1 MREKESKIRFTKED
15 PAREAASSEGTHTR
29 PKPRPPSGNKLRL
42 TGQEA
47 REASVSEAMHSE
59 TAHRAE
65 TNIENT
71 AGVREGFSPQSENQ
85 GASPETEI
93 YDTGHAKQGGTDI
106 RSAENNTPR
115 KTGAGKLRYRSAG
128 AEKFEQSAGYT
139 SDVPDRTAETMEGRS
154 AEKTAVKTASVRD
167 AAKTK
172 AQKSFGSKLRTEN
185 SASKAQSGKL
195 RFESKDADPV
205 TLEKPVRHVRPVR
218 AAGTVLSGQVHA
230 KTAEYENDNVGVEAL
245 NETEGMAETGVRQV
259 TSGRYGRK
267 LHQAGMAGKLEEGS
281 NLHFEDGPDL
291 RTGSGTS
298 PGAGPAAEAYSK
310 GKACSASGEAAKAG
324 ETSSTNPVS
333 RWRQKQAIKKE
344 YAAARAGKT
353 TGAAGGSAAAG
364 SNAAGGSK
372 AAETAGKAAKKSKE
386 AGEKV
391 IAVVKEHPMAILLGG
406 VLAIVILVVAS
417 SLSSCS
423 AMLSGSG
430 NAVLATSFTATDE
443 DIRGAE
449 ADYCAME
456 EELRERIRQ
465 IQEDNPDYDEYEI
478 DTGEINH
485 NPYELAAFLTVL
497 YEDYTREEVQR
508 TLREIF
514 EAQYEYS
521 TSHRTETV
529 TETKQVRVGES
540 LGQVVTS
547 GYCNCPICCGIWSGG
562 PTASGVYPTAN
573 HTIAV
578 DAYNPFVPMGTK
590 VIMNGTEYTVE
601 DTGNFD
607 RYGVQFDVYYDDHWT
622 ATLHGHKTW
631 EAYIADDNGSNVVE
645 VTKTET
651 KKILTVKV
659 TNHTLNSVVEAWGLT
674 DEQMERYRI
683 LVAQRGNR
691 DYLFADNI
699 YANPSEVL
707 HYDIPGEALSDVR
720 FARMITE
727 AEKYLGYPYVWGG
740 ASPSTSFD
748 CSGFVSWVINHCG
761 NGWNYGRLTADG
773 LKGICAI
780 IPRSEAKPGDL
791 IFFQGTYNTSG
802 ASHVGIYVGNGMM
815 IHCGNPIQYASIDTS
830 YWQQHFYCF
839 GRLP

>member
-1 MREKESKIRFTKED
+1 MKNKTTRVRFSKED
-15 PAREAASSEGTHTR
+15 LALDNVQKA
-29 PKPRPPSGNKLRL
+29 
-42 TGQEA
+42 
-47 REASVSEAMHSE
+47 
-59 TAHRAE
+59 
-65 TNIENT
+65 
-71 AGVREGFSPQSENQ
+71 
-85 GASPETEI
+85 
-93 YDTGHAKQGGTDI
+93 
-106 RSAENNTPR
+106 
-115 KTGAGKLRYRSAG
+115 
-128 AEKFEQSAGYT
+128 AEK
-139 SDVPDRTAETMEGRS
+139 
-154 AEKTAVKTASVRD
+154 AEK
-167 AAKTK
+167 AADK
-172 AQKSFGSKLRTEN
+172 ADKAKARLPSQKKAASKLRTKKI
-185 SASKAQSGKL
+185 SAEAESAKL
-195 RFESKDADPV
+195 RFGTAEVSPV
-205 TLEKPVRHVRPVR
+205 NLEGPKRPL
-218 AAGTVLSGQVHA
+218 AAVHKAGMTVSASAHA

-245 NETEGMAETGVRQV
+245 NETEGMAET
-259 TSGRYGRK
+259 TGRTVQNLHYSRK
-267 LHQAGMAGKLEEGS
+267 LRQYEKAEKLE
-281 NLHFEDGPDL
+281 
-291 RTGSGTS
+291 
-298 PGAGPAAEAYSK
+298 
-310 GKACSASGEAAKAG
+310 AKADRANVDAMA
-324 ETSSTNPVS
+324 EKAKAEDPASSTNPLS
-333 RWRQKQAIKKE
+333 RWRQKQAIKQE
-344 YAAARAGKT
+344 YAAAKAGSS
-353 TGAAGGSAAAG
+353 AAGGARSAEGAAQATERG
-364 SNAAGGSK
+364 FAGIKKK
-372 AAETAGKAAKKSKE
+372 AKDL
-386 AGEKV
+386 GEKAF
-391 IAVVKEHPMAILLGG
+391 IAVKENPHIILIGG
-406 VLAIVILVVAS
+406 ILAIIILVISS

-430 NAVLATSFTATDE
+430 NVVLATSFTATDE
-443 DIRGAE
+443 DIRGVE
-449 ADYCAME
+449 ADYCALE

-547 GYCNCPICCGIWSGG
+547 GYCNCPICCGRWSGG
-562 PTASGVYPTAN
+562 PTASGVYPTAD

-651 KKILTVKV
+651 KRILTVEV
-659 TNHTLNSVVEAWGLT
+659 TNHTLNSVVEAWGLS
-674 DEQMERYRI
+674 DEQLERYRI

>member
-1 MREKESKIRFTKED
+1 MKNKTTRVRFSKED
-15 PAREAASSEGTHTR
+15 LALDNVQKA
-29 PKPRPPSGNKLRL
+29 
-42 TGQEA
+42 
-47 REASVSEAMHSE
+47 
-59 TAHRAE
+59 
-65 TNIENT
+65 
-71 AGVREGFSPQSENQ
+71 
-85 GASPETEI
+85 
-93 YDTGHAKQGGTDI
+93 
-106 RSAENNTPR
+106 
-115 KTGAGKLRYRSAG
+115 
-128 AEKFEQSAGYT
+128 AEK
-139 SDVPDRTAETMEGRS
+139 
-154 AEKTAVKTASVRD
+154 AEK
-167 AAKTK
+167 AADK
-172 AQKSFGSKLRTEN
+172 ADKAKARLPSQKKAASKLRAKKI
-185 SASKAQSGKL
+185 SAEAESAKL
-195 RFESKDADPV
+195 RFGTAEVSPV
-205 TLEKPVRHVRPVR
+205 ELEGPKRPLSSVRK
-218 AAGTVLSGQVHA
+218 AGTAVSASAHA

-245 NETEGMAETGVRQV
+245 NETEGMAET
-259 TSGRYGRK
+259 TGRTVQNLHYSRK
-267 LHQAGMAGKLEEGS
+267 LRQYEKAEKLE
-281 NLHFEDGPDL
+281 
-291 RTGSGTS
+291 
-298 PGAGPAAEAYSK
+298 
-310 GKACSASGEAAKAG
+310 AKADRANIDAMA
-324 ETSSTNPVS
+324 EKAKAEDPVSSTNPVS
-333 RWRQKQAIKKE
+333 RWRQKQAIKQE
-344 YAAARAGKT
+344 YAAAKAGRS
-353 TGAAGGSAAAG
+353 AGTAAG
-364 SNAAGGSK
+364 SSTAGGARSAEGAAQATERGFAGIKKK
-372 AAETAGKAAKKSKE
+372 AKDL
-386 AGEKV
+386 GEKAF
-391 IAVVKEHPMAILLGG
+391 IAVKENPHIILIGG
-406 VLAIVILVVAS
+406 ILAIIVLVISS

-430 NAVLATSFTATDE
+430 NVVLATSFTATDE

-449 ADYCAME
+449 ADYCALE
-456 EELRERIRQ
+456 KELRERIRQ

-547 GYCNCPICCGIWSGG
+547 GYCNCPICCGRWSGG
-562 PTASGVYPTAN
+562 PTASGVYPTAD

-651 KKILTVKV
+651 KRILTVEV
-659 TNHTLNSVVEAWGLT
+659 TNHTLNSVVEAWGLS
-674 DEQMERYRI
+674 DDQLERYRI
-683 LVAQRGNR
+683 LVSQRGNR

>member
-1 MREKESKIRFTKED
+1 MADRKSKIRFTRADLKDKTAGQAENT
-15 PAREAASSEGTHTR
+15 ATR
-29 PKPRPPSGNKLRL
+29 RRPRPPSEAKGKSAGLRFDK
-42 TGQEA
+42 A
-47 REASVSEAMHSE
+47 E
-59 TAHRAE
+59 TASESANQERIMANQE
-65 TNIENT
+65 TDAVPEGFT
-71 AGVREGFSPQSENQ
+71 RCEAPAGVSGSVNPVS
-85 GASPETEI
+85 G
-93 YDTGHAKQGGTDI
+93 
-106 RSAENNTPR
+106 
-115 KTGAGKLRYRSAG
+115 KTGTEEMTGGFTRTKAGQKKAG
-128 AEKFEQSAGYT
+128 
-139 SDVPDRTAETMEGRS
+139 
-154 AEKTAVKTASVRD
+154 D
-167 AAKTK
+167 AAK
-172 AQKSFGSKLRTEN
+172 AQTQKKFGAKLRTEQ
-185 SASKAQSGKL
+185 SASKAQSAKL
-195 RFESKDADPV
+195 RFESSDVDPV
-205 TLEKPVRHVRPVR
+205 DLEKPVRQVRPVK
-218 AAGTVLSGQVHA
+218 AAQTAVSGAAHA

-245 NETEGMAETGVRQV
+245 NETEGMAETGVRKIS
-259 TSGRYGRK
+259 SGHYSRK
-267 LHQAGMAGKLEEGS
+267 LRYSDKAEKLDGKSG
-281 NLHFEDGPDL
+281 L
-291 RTGSGTS
+291 RMDPET
-298 PGAGPAAEAYSK
+298 AAESSVETGTKTGVGLKGSPAGRAYS
-310 GKACSASGEAAKAG
+310 GEAAGSASASGTAKTAGDAAKAG
-324 ETSSTNPVS
+324 EITSTNPIS
-333 RWRQKQAIKKE
+333 RWRQKQAIKNE

-364 SNAAGGSK
+364 SQSAGGSK
-372 AAETAGKAAKKSKE
+372 AVEGARKAARKTKDV
-386 AGEKV
+386 GEK
-391 IAVVKEHPMAILLGG
+391 AVAVLKEHPMAFIMGG
-406 VLAIVILVVAS
+406 MLAIAILVIAS
-417 SLSSCS
+417 SISSCS

-465 IQEDNPDYDEYEI
+465 IEEDNPDYDEYEI
-478 DTGEINH
+478 NTAEINH

-514 EAQYEYS
+514 EAQYEFS

-529 TETKQVRVGES
+529 TETREVRVGES

-547 GYCNCPICCGIWSGG
+547 GYCNCPICCGRWSGG
-562 PTASGVYPTAN
+562 PTASGVYPTAE

-578 DAYNPFVPMGTK
+578 DANNPFVPMGTK
-590 VIMNGTEYTVE
+590 VVMNGVEYTVE

-607 RYGVQFDVYYDDHWT
+607 RYGVQFDVYYDSHWA
-622 ATLHGHKTW
+622 ATLHGHQTW
-631 EAYIADDNGSNVVE
+631 EAYIADDNGDNVVE
-645 VTKTET
+645 VTRTET
-651 KKILTVKV
+651 KRILTVEV
-659 TNHTLNSVVEAWGLT
+659 TNHSLNSVVEAWGLT
-674 DEQMERYRI
+674 DDQLERYRI

-720 FARMITE
+720 FARMINE

-761 NGWNYGRLTADG
+761 NGWNYGRLTAEG
-773 LKGICAI
+773 LRNVCAI

-791 IFFQGTYNTSG
+791 IFFQGTYDTSG

>member
-1 MREKESKIRFTKED
+1 MKNKTTRVRFSKED
-15 PAREAASSEGTHTR
+15 LALDDVQKA
-29 PKPRPPSGNKLRL
+29 
-42 TGQEA
+42 
-47 REASVSEAMHSE
+47 
-59 TAHRAE
+59 
-65 TNIENT
+65 
-71 AGVREGFSPQSENQ
+71 
-85 GASPETEI
+85 
-93 YDTGHAKQGGTDI
+93 
-106 RSAENNTPR
+106 
-115 KTGAGKLRYRSAG
+115 
-128 AEKFEQSAGYT
+128 AEK
-139 SDVPDRTAETMEGRS
+139 
-154 AEKTAVKTASVRD
+154 AEK
-167 AAKTK
+167 AADK
-172 AQKSFGSKLRTEN
+172 ADRAKARLPSQKKAASKLRAKKI
-185 SASKAQSGKL
+185 SAEAESAKL
-195 RFESKDADPV
+195 RFGTAEVSPV
-205 TLEKPVRHVRPVR
+205 NLEGPKRPLSAVRK
-218 AAGTVLSGQVHA
+218 AGTAVSASAHA

-245 NETEGMAETGVRQV
+245 NETEGMAET
-259 TSGRYGRK
+259 TGRTVQNMHYSRK
-267 LHQAGMAGKLEEGS
+267 LRQYEKAEKLE
-281 NLHFEDGPDL
+281 
-291 RTGSGTS
+291 
-298 PGAGPAAEAYSK
+298 
-310 GKACSASGEAAKAG
+310 AKADRANIDAMA
-324 ETSSTNPVS
+324 EKAKTEDPVSSTNPIS
-333 RWRQKQAIKKE
+333 RWRQKQAIKQE
-344 YAAARAGKT
+344 YAAAKAGRSAGT
-353 TGAAGGSAAAG
+353 AAGSSTAAGGTRSAEGATQATERGFAG
-364 SNAAGGSK
+364 IKKK
-372 AAETAGKAAKKSKE
+372 AKDL
-386 AGEKV
+386 GEKAF
-391 IAVVKEHPMAILLGG
+391 IAVKENPHIILIVGI
-406 VLAIVILVVAS
+406 LAIIVLVISS

-430 NAVLATSFTATDE
+430 NVVLATSFTATDE

-449 ADYCAME
+449 ADYCALE
-456 EELRERIRQ
+456 AELRERILK
-465 IQEDNPDYDEYEI
+465 IQEENPDYDEYEI

-547 GYCNCPICCGIWSGG
+547 GYCNCPICCGRWSGG
-562 PTASGVYPTAN
+562 PTASGVYPTAD

-578 DAYNPFVPMGTK
+578 DANNPFVPMGTK

-631 EAYIADDNGSNVVE
+631 EAYIADDNGANVVE

-651 KKILTVKV
+651 KRILTVEV
-659 TNHTLNSVVEAWGLT
+659 TNHTLNSVVEAWGLS
-674 DEQMERYRI
+674 DEQLERYRI

-720 FARMITE
+720 FARMVNE

-761 NGWNYGRLTADG
+761 NGWNHGRLTAEG
-773 LKGICAI
+773 LRNVCAI
-780 IPRSEAKPGDL
+780 IPSSEAKPGDL
-791 IFFQGTYNTSG
+791 IFFQGTYDTSG
-802 ASHVGIYVGNGMM
+802 ASHVGIYVGNNMM

-830 YWQQHFYCF
+830 YWRAHFYCF

>member
-1 MREKESKIRFTKED
+1 MREKESKIRFSKED
-15 PAREAASSEGTHTR
+15 LKKEAAQAEGTHSR
-29 PKPRPPSGNKLRL
+29 PKPRPPSGDRLRM

-47 REASVSEAMHSE
+47 KEAAAHKEALQSE
-59 TAHRAE
+59 TANTRQEPELAADHSV
-65 TNIENT
+65 NT
-71 AGVREGFSPQSENQ
+71 ADINTADASQEPDVQ
-85 GASPETEI
+85 GPAPSALEPEEPGR
-93 YDTGHAKQGGTDI
+93 TGEHPA
-106 RSAENNTPR
+106 PR
-115 KTGAGKLRYRSAG
+115 KTGAGKLRHRSAS
-128 AEKFEQSAGYT
+128 AEKFEKSAG
-139 SDVPDRTAETMEGRS
+139 SSAEVPDSIDINIKEGPTARTQGAKAAS
-154 AEKTAVKTASVRD
+154 AREAAKEKTQKT
-167 AAKTK
+167 
-172 AQKSFGSKLRTEN
+172 FGSKLRTEN
-185 SASKAQSGKL
+185 SAAKAQAGKL
-195 RFESKDADPV
+195 RFESSDVDPV
-205 TLEKPVRHVRPVR
+205 SLEKSARHVRPVR
-218 AAGTVLSGQVHA
+218 AAGAVISGEMHA
-230 KTAEYENDNVGVEAL
+230 KTAEYENDNIGVEAL
-245 NETEGMAETGVRQV
+245 NETEGMAEIGARKV
-259 TSGRYGRK
+259 TSGHYGRK
-267 LHQAGMAGKLEEGS
+267 LKQSDRVEKLEGS
-281 NLHFEDGPDL
+281 SGLHFEEGQDL

-298 PGAGPAAEAYSK
+298 PGSSPAAEAFGGSK
-310 GKACSASGEAAKAG
+310 ANAAGEAAKSG
-324 ETSSTNPVS
+324 EASSTNPIS

-353 TGAAGGSAAAG
+353 TGTAGGSAAAG

-372 AAETAGKAAKKSKE
+372 AAESAKKAAKKSKE

-391 IAVVKEHPMAILLGG
+391 IAAVKEHPMAILLGG
-406 VLAIVILVVAS
+406 VLALVIVVIVS

-465 IQEDNPDYDEYEI
+465 IEEDNPDYDEYEI
-478 DTGEINH
+478 ETSEINH
-485 NPYELAAFLTVL
+485 NPYELAALLTVL
-497 YEDYTREEVQR
+497 YEDYSRSEVQR

-529 TETKQVRVGES
+529 TETRQVRVGES

-562 PTASGVYPTAN
+562 PTASGVYPTAQ

-578 DAYNPFVPMGTK
+578 DANNPFVPMGTK
-590 VIMNGTEYTVE
+590 VVMNGVEYTVE

-622 ATLHGHKTW
+622 ATLHGHQTW

-645 VTKTET
+645 VTRTET
-651 KKILTVKV
+651 KRILTVEV
-659 TNHTLNSVVEAWGLT
+659 TNHSLNSVVEAWGLT

-720 FARMITE
+720 FARMINE

-830 YWQQHFYCF
+830 YWQAHFYCF

>member
-1 MREKESKIRFTKED
+1 MKNKTTRVRFSKED
-15 PAREAASSEGTHTR
+15 LA
-29 PKPRPPSGNKLRL
+29 L
-42 TGQEA
+42 
-47 REASVSEAMHSE
+47 
-59 TAHRAE
+59 
-65 TNIENT
+65 
-71 AGVREGFSPQSENQ
+71 
-85 GASPETEI
+85 
-93 YDTGHAKQGGTDI
+93 D
-106 RSAENNTPR
+106 
-115 KTGAGKLRYRSAG
+115 
-128 AEKFEQSAGYT
+128 
-139 SDVPDRTAETMEGRS
+139 DVQKS
-154 AEKTAVKTASVRD
+154 AEKAEKAVDKADKAKARLPSQKK
-167 AAKTK
+167 AA
-172 AQKSFGSKLRTEN
+172 SKLRAKKI
-185 SASKAQSGKL
+185 SAEAESAKL
-195 RFESKDADPV
+195 RFGTAEVSPV
-205 TLEKPVRHVRPVR
+205 ELEGPKRPLSSVRK
-218 AAGTVLSGQVHA
+218 AGTAVSASAHA

-245 NETEGMAETGVRQV
+245 NETEGMAET
-259 TSGRYGRK
+259 TGRTVQNLHYSRK
-267 LHQAGMAGKLEEGS
+267 LRQYEKAEKLE
-281 NLHFEDGPDL
+281 
-291 RTGSGTS
+291 
-298 PGAGPAAEAYSK
+298 
-310 GKACSASGEAAKAG
+310 AKADRANIDAMA
-324 ETSSTNPVS
+324 EKAKAEDPVSSTNPVS
-333 RWRQKQAIKKE
+333 RWRQKQAIKQE
-344 YAAARAGKT
+344 YAAAKAGRS
-353 TGAAGGSAAAG
+353 AGTAAG
-364 SNAAGGSK
+364 SSTAGGARSAEGAAQATERGFAGIKKK
-372 AAETAGKAAKKSKE
+372 AKDL
-386 AGEKV
+386 GEKAF
-391 IAVVKEHPMAILLGG
+391 IAVKENPHIILIGG
-406 VLAIVILVVAS
+406 ILAIIVLVISS

-430 NAVLATSFTATDE
+430 NVVLATSFTATDE

-449 ADYCAME
+449 ADYCALE
-456 EELRERIRQ
+456 KELRERIRQ

-547 GYCNCPICCGIWSGG
+547 GYCNCPICCGRWSGG
-562 PTASGVYPTAN
+562 PTASGVYPTAD

-651 KKILTVKV
+651 KRILTVEV
-659 TNHTLNSVVEAWGLT
+659 TNHTLNSVVEAWGLS
-674 DEQMERYRI
+674 DDQLERYRI
-683 LVAQRGNR
+683 LVSQRGNR

>member
-1 MREKESKIRFTKED
+1 MKNKTTRVRFSKED
-15 PAREAASSEGTHTR
+15 LALDNVQKA
-29 PKPRPPSGNKLRL
+29 
-42 TGQEA
+42 
-47 REASVSEAMHSE
+47 
-59 TAHRAE
+59 
-65 TNIENT
+65 
-71 AGVREGFSPQSENQ
+71 
-85 GASPETEI
+85 
-93 YDTGHAKQGGTDI
+93 
-106 RSAENNTPR
+106 
-115 KTGAGKLRYRSAG
+115 
-128 AEKFEQSAGYT
+128 AEK
-139 SDVPDRTAETMEGRS
+139 
-154 AEKTAVKTASVRD
+154 AEK
-167 AAKTK
+167 AADK
-172 AQKSFGSKLRTEN
+172 ADKAKARLPSQKKAASKLRAKKI
-185 SASKAQSGKL
+185 SAEAESAKL
-195 RFESKDADPV
+195 RFGTAEVSPV
-205 TLEKPVRHVRPVR
+205 NLEGPKRPLS
-218 AAGTVLSGQVHA
+218 AAHKAGMAVSASAHA

-245 NETEGMAETGVRQV
+245 NETEGMAET
-259 TSGRYGRK
+259 TGRTVQNMHYSRK
-267 LHQAGMAGKLEEGS
+267 LRQYEKAEKLE
-281 NLHFEDGPDL
+281 
-291 RTGSGTS
+291 
-298 PGAGPAAEAYSK
+298 
-310 GKACSASGEAAKAG
+310 AKADKANV
-324 ETSSTNPVS
+324 EAMAEKAKAEDPASSTNPIS
-333 RWRQKQAIKKE
+333 RWRQKQAIKQE
-344 YAAARAGKT
+344 YAAAKAGRFAGT
-353 TGAAGGSAAAG
+353 AAGSSTAAGGTRSAEGAAQATERG
-364 SNAAGGSK
+364 FAGIKKK
-372 AAETAGKAAKKSKE
+372 AKDLSEKAF
-386 AGEKV
+386 
-391 IAVVKEHPMAILLGG
+391 IAVKENPHIILIGG
-406 VLAIVILVVAS
+406 ILSIIVLVISS

-430 NAVLATSFTATDE
+430 NVVLATSFTATDE

-449 ADYCAME
+449 ADYCALE
-456 EELRERIRQ
+456 AELRERILK
-465 IQEDNPDYDEYEI
+465 IQEENPDYDEYEI

-547 GYCNCPICCGIWSGG
+547 GYCNCPICCGRWSGG
-562 PTASGVYPTAN
+562 PTASGVYPTAD

-578 DAYNPFVPMGTK
+578 DANNPFVPMGTK

-631 EAYIADDNGSNVVE
+631 EAYVADDNGSNVVE

-651 KKILTVKV
+651 KRILTVEV

-674 DEQMERYRI
+674 DDQLERYRI

-720 FARMITE
+720 FARMVNE

-761 NGWNYGRLTADG
+761 NGWNYGRLTAEG
-773 LKGICAI
+773 LRNVCAI
-780 IPRSEAKPGDL
+780 IPSSEAKPGDL
-791 IFFQGTYNTSG
+791 IFFQGTYDTSG
-802 ASHVGIYVGNGMM
+802 ASHVGIYVGNNMM

-830 YWQQHFYCF
+830 YWRAHFYCF

>member
-1 MREKESKIRFTKED
+1 MKNKTTRVRFSKED
-15 PAREAASSEGTHTR
+15 LALDDVQKA
-29 PKPRPPSGNKLRL
+29 
-42 TGQEA
+42 
-47 REASVSEAMHSE
+47 
-59 TAHRAE
+59 
-65 TNIENT
+65 
-71 AGVREGFSPQSENQ
+71 
-85 GASPETEI
+85 
-93 YDTGHAKQGGTDI
+93 
-106 RSAENNTPR
+106 
-115 KTGAGKLRYRSAG
+115 
-128 AEKFEQSAGYT
+128 AEK
-139 SDVPDRTAETMEGRS
+139 
-154 AEKTAVKTASVRD
+154 AEK
-167 AAKTK
+167 AADK
-172 AQKSFGSKLRTEN
+172 ADRAKARLPSQKKAASKLRAKKI
-185 SASKAQSGKL
+185 SAEAESAKL
-195 RFESKDADPV
+195 RFGTAEVSPV
-205 TLEKPVRHVRPVR
+205 ELEGPKRPLSSVRK
-218 AAGTVLSGQVHA
+218 AGTAVSASAHA

-245 NETEGMAETGVRQV
+245 NETEGMAET
-259 TSGRYGRK
+259 TGRTVQNLHYSRK
-267 LHQAGMAGKLEEGS
+267 LRQYEKAEKLE
-281 NLHFEDGPDL
+281 
-291 RTGSGTS
+291 
-298 PGAGPAAEAYSK
+298 
-310 GKACSASGEAAKAG
+310 AKADRANVDAMA
-324 ETSSTNPVS
+324 EKAKKEDPVSSTNPIS
-333 RWRQKQAIKKE
+333 RWRQKQAIKQE
-344 YAAARAGKT
+344 YAAAKAGRSAGT
-353 TGAAGGSAAAG
+353 MAGSSTAGGARSAEGAAQ
-364 SNAAGGSK
+364 
-372 AAETAGKAAKKSKE
+372 AAERGFAGIKKKAKDL
-386 AGEKV
+386 GEKAFM
-391 IAVVKEHPMAILLGG
+391 AVKNNPHIILIGG
-406 VLAIVILVVAS
+406 ILAIIVLVICS

-430 NAVLATSFTATDE
+430 NVVLATSFTATDE

-449 ADYCAME
+449 ADYCALE

-485 NPYELAAFLTVL
+485 NPYELVAFLTVL

-547 GYCNCPICCGIWSGG
+547 GYCNCPICCGRWSGG
-562 PTASGVYPTAN
+562 PTASGVYPTAD

-651 KKILTVKV
+651 KRILTVEV
-659 TNHTLNSVVEAWGLT
+659 TNHTLNSVVEAWGLS
-674 DEQMERYRI
+674 DEQLERYRI